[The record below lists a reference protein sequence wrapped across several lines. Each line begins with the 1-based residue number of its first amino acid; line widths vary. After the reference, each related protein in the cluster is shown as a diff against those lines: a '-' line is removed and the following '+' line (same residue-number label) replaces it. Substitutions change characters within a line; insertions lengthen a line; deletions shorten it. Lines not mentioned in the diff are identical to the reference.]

1 MNKLKQGGGIQTAT
15 LGGPAA
21 LGTVKV
27 PGCFYVQ
34 TPGPYPS
41 SCHKARG
48 GVRPERQTL
57 SHSPLRAI

>member
-1 MNKLKQGGGIQTAT
+1 MTRGNKLKQGGGIQTAT

-34 TPGPYPS
+34 TPQKYMP
-41 SCHKARG
+41 KLLDEKK
-48 GVRPERQTL
+48 V
-57 SHSPLRAI
+57 I